1 METYVRWL
9 IILGLLNFLTLV
21 IFSAIELFKKIRQK
35 LQRKRILKAQKK
47 AKLNQI
53 LVDISNRP
61 CKPIEI
67 EKYQMDRQN
76 LKLALKKQNKK
87 VVKPKKKKSSSMRKT
102 SNQTT
107 KCKRSG
113 SYNQNC
119 SRLSDQSIKRAEKYL
134 KQIKKRCSVEY
145 VIARHELEQIKN
157 HRERSNLIDV
167 TKNVEEISGNGQNLI
182 VQIDEVQNVENRSL
196 SQGRSF
202 FDNGELYKVSF

>member
-9 IILGLLNFLTLV
+9 IILGLLNFFTLV
-21 IFSAIELFKKIRQK
+21 IFSAIELFKKIRQW
-35 LQRKRILKAQKK
+35 LQRKRMLKAEKK

-53 LVDISNRP
+53 LSDISSRP

-76 LKLALKKQNKK
+76 LKLALNKQQKTVKHKKEKG
-87 VVKPKKKKSSSMRKT
+87 SMRKN
-102 SNQTT
+102 SNPAT

-157 HRERSNLIDV
+157 QRSNLIDV
-167 TKNVEEISGNGQNLI
+167 SKIEEISGNGQI
-182 VQIDEVQNVENRSL
+182 VQIDEVDQRSS

-202 FDNGELYKVSF
+202 FENSELYKVSF